1 MTAKEV
7 LPRARILKVSALSL
21 AFSALA
27 ATGSQAATVTLP
39 ALVLQSSEAQVIVE
53 SNADAPKD
61 KEQQIDPNFASVQSS
76 ALGGF
81 GSGNATTGE
90 LKLSTATDGLR
101 NFTLNPLNIT
111 NTVDVTLKYVFA
123 NPGTAD
129 FTIQPGALRY
139 TIDGSMQRNY
149 IDPNS
154 VGVGTQRFT
163 TQLLASL
170 TLSGA
175 TSGTGS
181 INVNAVGNASELTIG
196 ADPTLTPNPPNSA
209 LQNMVSNFTQADGD
223 AVEAVIAN
231 KDAIIV
237 GGGQTL
243 TIRADI
249 RGKAITQFGPNPTCV
264 GTGTGDCLIGQTD
277 LSNIGA
283 SVDALNTGRLSLIVP
298 DGTVIGGFASSP
310 TWITTESP
318 LTPVPLPA
326 SLTMMVASLTGFG
339 LLRLRR
345 RRGDQKRCRR
355 PIYAPL
361 GLAQL

>member
-1 MTAKEV
+1 MTAKET
-7 LPRARILKVSALSL
+7 LPRAGILKVSAMSL

-39 ALVLQSSEAQVIVE
+39 ALVLQSSEAEIIVQ
-53 SNADAPKD
+53 SNAAAPKD
-61 KEQQIDPNFASVQSS
+61 KEEQIDPNFASVQNS

-81 GSGNATTGE
+81 GSGTVATGE
-90 LKLSTATDGLR
+90 LKLSTATNGLS

-111 NTVDVTLKYVFA
+111 NTVDVKLEYVFA

-139 TIDGSMQRNY
+139 TIDGTMQRNY
-149 IDPNS
+149 IDPDS
-154 VGVGTQRFT
+154 VGVGTQTFT

-170 TLSGA
+170 TLAGA

-181 INVNAVGNASELTIG
+181 INVNAIGNASELTID
-196 ADPTLTPNPPNSA
+196 AEPSVTPNPPNTA
-209 LQNMVSNFTQADGD
+209 VQNMVSNFTQADGD

-237 GGGQTL
+237 GGGKTL
-243 TIRADI
+243 RVRADI
-249 RGKAITQFGPNPTCV
+249 RGKAVTQFGPNPTCA
-264 GTGTGDCLIGQTD
+264 GTGVGDCFVGEQLD

-326 SLTMMVASLTGFG
+326 SLTMMLASLTGFG
-339 LLRLRR
+339 LLRIRR
-345 RRGDQKRCRR
+345 RTGD
-355 PIYAPL
+355 
-361 GLAQL
+361 